1 MLKNA
6 VILGKIYCYRG
17 NTSAHGGLFKGGGL
31 FHKITLGWGS
41 FGEGLF
47 QVGGLLKN
55 LRLPKTK
62 LILNFTLRSTC
73 LYCKSKLVFQKKMK
87 KEQN

>member
-41 FGEGLF
+41 FE
-47 QVGGLLKN
+47 GGLIQSWGLTQELKV
-55 LRLPKTK
+55 TK
-62 LILNFTLRSTC
+62 N
-73 LYCKSKLVFQKKMK
+73 
-87 KEQN
+87 